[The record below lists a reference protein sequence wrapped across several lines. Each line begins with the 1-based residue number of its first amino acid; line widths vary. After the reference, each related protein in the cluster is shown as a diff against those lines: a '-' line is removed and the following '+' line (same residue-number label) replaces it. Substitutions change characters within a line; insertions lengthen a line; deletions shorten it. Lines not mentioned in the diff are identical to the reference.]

1 MPRSTDA
8 ISRRPTLEDPSK
20 QTPFKSSLASPC
32 TTQSNERN
40 ACPKRKGTLQQNA
53 CHETNVILLLLDG
66 F

>member
-1 MPRSTDA
+1 MSRSTDA

-53 CHETNVILLLLDG
+53 
-66 F
+66 